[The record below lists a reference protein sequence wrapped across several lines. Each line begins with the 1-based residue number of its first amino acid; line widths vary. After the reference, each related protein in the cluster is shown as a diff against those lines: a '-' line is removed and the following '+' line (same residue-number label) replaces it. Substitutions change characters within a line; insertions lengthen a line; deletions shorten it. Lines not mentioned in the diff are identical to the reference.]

1 MEVLLNELSLHGQFA
16 SVQDFQIAIETV
28 MSARSKMRQ
37 FGGVLRCHRNLSQ
50 AQVTFAL
57 SLQQAVSQFDEN
69 KRRIFMSWLT
79 KEGPF
84 WEDSRQ
90 HGADDY
96 FESQNQIVTD
106 NALGEAAYHRFNDNN
121 YQTFSLIPSGW
132 QINPITVNWHRNNDE
147 DVPIDVINHWD
158 VNSLEIALQ
167 ATAPPITSWQQ
178 LAKDIP
184 NHCPNLMFSQES
196 FSYLYSHPFVD
207 SAAKQIVER
216 LKVLDKFKTCFDA
229 QGQRTHEG
237 QRLYQ
242 DHFTGDKAWFSDSSE
257 SEKIEFKNELTFK
270 HPNNKNKKLFCPWHG
285 KIKAQQQIRIHFS
298 YPIYADEPLYVPY
311 IGPKLTKK

>member
-1 MEVLLNELSLHGQFA
+1 MEVLLNELSLHGQFTT
-16 SVQDFQIAIETV
+16 VQDFQTAVETI
-28 MSARSKMRQ
+28 MAARSKICQ

-50 AQVTFAL
+50 AQVTPEL
-57 SLQQAVSQFDEN
+57 SLQQIVSRFDEN
-69 KRRIFMSWLT
+69 KRRRFMSWLT

-96 FESQNQIVTD
+96 FEFQSQIVTD
-106 NALGEAAYHRFNDNN
+106 NALGEAAYHRFNNNN
-121 YQTFSLIPSGW
+121 YQTFSLIPSNW
-132 QINPITVNWHRNNDE
+132 KINPITVNWHRNNSAIVHVE
-147 DVPIDVINHWD
+147 VSNHWG

-167 ATAPPITSWQQ
+167 ATAPPITSWQH
-178 LAKDIP
+178 LAKDMP
-184 NHCPNLMFSQES
+184 NHCPNLMFSEDS
-196 FSYLYSHPFVD
+196 FSSLYSHPFVD

-237 QRLYQ
+237 QHLYQ
-242 DHFTGDKAWFSDSSE
+242 NHFMGDKAWFSDSSE

-270 HPNNKNKKLFCPWHG
+270 HPNNKNEKLFCPWHG
-285 KIKAQQQIRIHFS
+285 KIKTPQIRIHFS
-298 YPIYADEPLYVPY
+298 YPIYADEPLYVSY